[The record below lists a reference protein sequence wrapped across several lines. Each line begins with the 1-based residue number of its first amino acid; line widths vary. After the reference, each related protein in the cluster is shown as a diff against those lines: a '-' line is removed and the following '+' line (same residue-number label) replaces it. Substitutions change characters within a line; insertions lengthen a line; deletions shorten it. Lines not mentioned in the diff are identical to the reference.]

1 MPETKTQFKKVSQI
15 KNTINLGKTTIK
27 KILGMHHQNG
37 QYVSSY
43 SIPFHIT
50 HEGVSGLIEYK
61 GSVVP
66 IINELTDGLRRS
78 MWYLGSKTIAEIQEK
93 SQVVIVTPNTHKDNI
108 PRI

>member
-1 MPETKTQFKKVSQI
+1 
-15 KNTINLGKTTIK
+15 
-27 KILGMHHQNG
+27 MHHQNG